1 MKAFHPRVLA
11 AATLAAATIVV
22 ATPALAQQPPTQP
35 AAAPG
40 VPSCEIDES
49 KPQAI
54 ARAYLSLA
62 RANEAMKGGNG
73 TKDLKDVVS
82 TLTAP
87 GFKNENPVGR
97 AFMLGSAYVF
107 LLEQPGIE
115 AVMPRGAVG
124 IATDPT
130 ATIDL
135 FAAADSAITLVEQ
148 SAPGCVAHMAPFRQ
162 QKAWL
167 NVTNA
172 AINALNANKHDSAEI
187 YAKRSLQLE
196 RKSPYPYTVL
206 ASVAKARKN
215 EPALLEYSR
224 QVITAAGT
232 DTLYAD
238 VKERAVYELA
248 SIQTGNALKA
258 TGAEKARLAREAI
271 PAWAPLLVS
280 EDDIQGT
287 NAVRQLQALYIAAG
301 DSVQLGKIYA
311 PMIAAPSKY
320 PEGALLQAGVLAS
333 QIKRPADAAI
343 LFAGALAKNA
353 YSRDA
358 LNNLA
363 ASYLQTGDNAKATPI
378 IDRLVVLDPSNPDNW
393 MLYAFNYAGRLKGKN
408 TAVLTR
414 TYTDSLVFYNSKAE
428 KMPVKVTFTEFSRT
442 SESTTLVG
450 EIENRGTTAK
460 TYNLV
465 LDLLGSKGEVLA
477 TETMSVGPVAAKGMK
492 EFRIRSDKT
501 GVAGYRYKPVT

>member
-1 MKAFHPRVLA
+1 MKTYYPRLLVA
-11 AATLAAATIVV
+11 VTVAAATIVV
-22 ATPALAQQPPTQP
+22 ATPALAQQPTPAPAGPT
-35 AAAPG
+35 
-40 VPSCEIDES
+40 CEIEQG
-49 KPQAI
+49 KPQAV
-54 ARAYLSLA
+54 ARAYLSFA
-62 RANEAMKGGNG
+62 RATEAMRGGNG
-73 TKDLKDVVS
+73 TKDLKDIVS

-87 GFKNENPVGR
+87 NLKNENPVGR

-124 IATDPT
+124 IATNPT

-135 FAAADSAITLVEQ
+135 FAAADSAITIVEQ
-148 SAPGCVAHMAPFRQ
+148 SAPECVAHMAPFRQ

-206 ASVAKARKN
+206 ASVAKARKDY
-215 EPALLEYSR
+215 PAMLAYSR

-238 VKERAVYELA
+238 VKERAVYEIA
-248 SIQTGNALKA
+248 TTQTGNALKA
-258 TGAEKARLAREAI
+258 TGAERARLAREAI
-271 PAWAPLLVS
+271 PAWAPLILS
-280 EDDIQGT
+280 GDDIQGT
-287 NAVRQLQALYIAAG
+287 NAVRQLQELYIAAG
-301 DSVQLGKIYA
+301 DSTQMGKIYA
-311 PMIAAPSKY
+311 PMIADPSKY
-320 PEGALLQAGVLAS
+320 PEGALLQAGVIAS
-333 QIKRPADAAI
+333 QLKRPTDAVL

-363 ASYLQTGDNAKATPI
+363 ASYLQSGENTKVTPI

-393 MLYAFNYAGRLKGKN
+393 MLYAFTYAGKLKSKH
-408 TAVLTR
+408 TAALTR
-414 TYTDSLVFYNSKAE
+414 AYNDSLMFYNSKSE
-428 KMPVKVTFTEFSRT
+428 KMPVKVSFTEFSRN
-442 SESTTLVG
+442 SEGTTLAG

-460 TYNLV
+460 TYSLV
-465 LDLLGSKGEVLA
+465 LDFLGSKGEVLA
-477 TETMSVGPVAAKGMK
+477 TETTSVGPVAAKRMK
-492 EFRIRSDKT
+492 EFRIKSDKT
-501 GVAGYRYKPVT
+501 GVAGYRYKPVI